1 MGNPSGQA
9 PDKLGRPRHFD
20 DDTERSMVMD
30 AAVRLM
36 ADQGYTRLS
45 VAAILAEAHLSTSSF
60 YRHFPSK
67 DALLTAIIRRDGESA
82 RRALQHAIAN
92 ASGPVAALEAWLDG
106 LLDQF
111 YEPTKAARTALFLT
125 PEILNSYQT
134 NTELMADMRWL
145 LCEPVINVLRAGHR
159 AGFMYSPKPEADA
172 VSMFALVSAVATSP
186 HAYPRSKKSA
196 RAQAVR
202 FIRPALQITSETTT
216 SSGTR
221 KPRSRQPR

>member
-1 MGNPSGQA
+1 MGNPNGQVS
-9 PDKLGRPRHFD
+9 DKLGRPRHFD
-20 DDTERSMVMD
+20 DDTEREMVMD

-45 VAAILAEAHLSTSSF
+45 VAAILAEAQLSTSSF

-67 DALLTAIIRRDGESA
+67 EALLIAIIRRDGESA
-82 RRALQHAIAN
+82 RRALQRAIAN

-111 YEPTKAARTALFLT
+111 YEPAKAARTALFLT
-125 PEILNSYQT
+125 PDIFNIYQT

-145 LCEPVINVLRAGHR
+145 LCQPVIRVLRAGHR
-159 AGFMYSPKPEADA
+159 AGALYSPKPEADA
-172 VSMFALVSAVATSP
+172 VSMFALVSSVATSP

-196 RAQAVR
+196 RAQAFR
-202 FIRPALQITSETTT
+202 FIWPALRITSETT
-216 SSGTR
+216 SGGAR
-221 KPRSRQPR
+221 RPRSRQPR